1 MSKKYFLR
9 QTTYYSLDIPA
20 DTIDNVIRM
29 SVVAITQLISNIT
42 QYNNKIFMLPSNFTV
57 LRFVH
62 SIKRINANIGKL
74 ISWLTLIMAL
84 TVSTLVIARSLF
96 DMNSIAVQE
105 FVMYTHALVFLL
117 CFSYT
122 AYNDGHVRVD
132 IFYRRFS
139 KPQKAWVNALGH
151 VLLLLPFA
159 LFILF
164 ISWDYVLQSWG
175 WQSSANTWGAK
186 EVSAD
191 PGGLPYVYLL
201 KSLIPLTGIML
212 AIHALCDLMTQV
224 LCLCFET
231 TTEKSS

>member
-1 MSKKYFLR
+1 
-9 QTTYYSLDIPA
+9 
-20 DTIDNVIRM
+20 
-29 SVVAITQLISNIT
+29 
-42 QYNNKIFMLPSNFTV
+42 MLPSNSTILHV
-57 LRFVH
+57 VH
-62 SIKRINANIGKL
+62 SIKKTNADIGKL

-96 DMNSIAVQE
+96 NMNSIAVQE
-105 FVMYTHALVFLL
+105 FVMYIHALIFLL

-151 VLLLLPFA
+151 VFLLFPFA

-212 AIHALCDLMTQV
+212 AIHTLCDLITQ
-224 LCLCFET
+224 LICLCCKT
-231 TTEKSS
+231 STEQNT